1 MVTVSTW
8 DHPQPWAGGHQSP
21 FFTRPL
27 SPNSLP
33 FSLTSLVIQ
42 GAWFSLTP
50 QADRSWAQSLLHVT
64 ALTFAHR
71 LPLSVPLDSL
81 STLCTHKEPCFSP
94 GLLPILVRIN
104 RLSDMSLKQQEGSDP
119 PVSSR
124 GSNTE
129 AGLEQVRH
137 SGKKTPE
144 SGDPGSSRSTA

>member
-8 DHPQPWAGGHQSP
+8 DRPQPWAGGHQSP

-33 FSLTSLVIQ
+33 FSLTSLMIQ

-50 QADRSWAQSLLHVT
+50 QADRSWAQSLLHVA

-94 GLLPILVRIN
+94 GSLPIPVGIR
-104 RLSDMSLKQQEGSDP
+104 RLSDMALKQREGSDP

-124 GSNTE
+124 GSDTE
-129 AGLEQVRH
+129 AGLEQVRP